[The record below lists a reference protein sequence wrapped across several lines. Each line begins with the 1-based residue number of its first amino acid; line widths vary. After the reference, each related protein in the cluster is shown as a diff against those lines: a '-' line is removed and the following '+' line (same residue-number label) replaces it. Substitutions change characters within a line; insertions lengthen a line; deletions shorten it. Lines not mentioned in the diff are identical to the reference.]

1 LLFFLNFL
9 LLEYIYNE
17 VVNLFT
23 EIIYIFIYVC
33 YSGFF
38 RSMWTTADPGADL
51 VGLSILGVVT
61 EKDNDSKQQAS
72 LLRRKAAA
80 VTSRVTAP
88 EAVSVSHSAPL
99 KDSIS
104 NSPAAVDDSNKEPP
118 LQIVW
123 RNVLI
128 FVYLHAAALYGFYLC
143 FAAAKLATLSW
154 CKLI

>member
-1 LLFFLNFL
+1 
-9 LLEYIYNE
+9 
-17 VVNLFT
+17 
-23 EIIYIFIYVC
+23 
-33 YSGFF
+33 
-38 RSMWTTADPGADL
+38 MWTTADPSADL

-61 EKDNDSKQQAS
+61 EKDDDSKQQAS
-72 LLRRKAAA
+72 LRRKAAA

-88 EAVSVSHSAPL
+88 EAVSVSHSAPP
-99 KDSIS
+99 KDSISSS

-143 FAAAKLATLSW
+143 FSAAKLATLSW